1 MHETCNLILQD
12 YSGNHF
18 NMDTN
23 LHIQKLYSKPSYR
36 LPHTEPPQ
44 QMAPQRIESQFKP
57 VRDLQQIKKKLI
69 QIKLIAYNTPY
80 SSHELNFLFNEIIY
94 VEYPLFLIFMPLFK
108 EERTY
113 CFAAVCRLVSQSTN
127 SFRSFFF
134 CRGSICWNEFGLQI
148 YHDNL

>member
-1 MHETCNLILQD
+1 
-12 YSGNHF
+12 
-18 NMDTN
+18 MDTN

-134 CRGSICWNEFGLQI
+134 AEEA
-148 YHDNL
+148 YVEMNLAYRFIMIISKPSLNLDMIEQFLTE

>member
-23 LHIQKLYSKPSYR
+23 LQIQPLYSKPSYR

-57 VRDLQQIKKKLI
+57 VRDLQQIKKKI

-94 VEYPLFLIFMPLFK
+94 VEYPLFLIFMSSLQRR
-108 EERTY
+108 EDILL
-113 CFAAVCRLVSQSTN
+113 CRCLSIGQSIHQQF
-127 SFRSFFF
+127 SFIFF
-134 CRGSICWNEFGLQI
+134 LQRKHMLKWI
-148 YHDNL
+148 WPTDLSW

>member
-1 MHETCNLILQD
+1 
-12 YSGNHF
+12 
-18 NMDTN
+18 MDTN

-108 EERTY
+108 ALPLSVDWSVNPPTV
-113 CFAAVCRLVSQSTN
+113 FVH
-127 SFRSFFF
+127 FF
-134 CRGSICWNEFGLQI
+134 LQRK
-148 YHDNL
+148 HMLK

>member
-1 MHETCNLILQD
+1 
-12 YSGNHF
+12 
-18 NMDTN
+18 MDTN

-94 VEYPLFLIFMPLFK
+94 IEYPLFLIFMPLFK

-134 CRGSICWNEFGLQI
+134 AEEA
-148 YHDNL
+148 YVEMNLAYRFIMIISKPSLNLDMIEQYSTE